1 MIRSKGASLLVGLL
15 SALCLVA
22 CSESESD
29 GTTLTVWH
37 FWSEPHQAI
46 AMQALAKDFEARN
59 PGVHVELVALQWSDG
74 KAKLQMALSTAE
86 RPDVVHVGLDWFSEF
101 ARYDVFEPSTSELSV
116 TWREAI
122 SYADSARATPWTM
135 NCRALLVRH
144 GGTSRRVGLCTSD
157 PHNVLKRTLPL
168 LWRQSSTTFCRST
181 PIHETMDD
189 ACVDALDELRR
200 TVQRGNPL
208 GRSRDL
214 DDMFIRGQIDTVISG
229 MWMIDRVLPLSDSV
243 TVIPVRSLINA
254 DVLAVPRKRNTMLA
268 HAFVAFVTQHNQMVS
283 FCQAVPEA
291 GFPIADSTAA
301 AVVATVVHPRARAL
315 FQGFRETLLSSI
327 PMPTSPQTLAIE
339 SELEE
344 LVDRCLNATSR
355 ADVRSLVEAS
365 RLRVATLE

>member
-1 MIRSKGASLLVGLL
+1 
-15 SALCLVA
+15 
-22 CSESESD
+22 
-29 GTTLTVWH
+29 
-37 FWSEPHQAI
+37 
-46 AMQALAKDFEARN
+46 MQALAKDFEARN
-59 PGVHVELVALQWSDG
+59 PSVHVELVPLQWSDG
-74 KAKLQMALSTAE
+74 KAKLQMALSTTE
-86 RPDVVHVGLDWFSEF
+86 RPDVVHLGLDWFGEF
-101 ARYDVFEPSTSELSV
+101 ARYDVFESSTSAPSI

-122 SYADSARATPWTM
+122 SFADSVRATPWTM

-168 LWRQSSTTFCRST
+168 LWQRSITTFCRRN
-181 PIHETMDD
+181 PIHETMDE

-214 DDMFIRGQIDTVISG
+214 DDMFVRGHIDTVISG
-229 MWMIDRVLPLSDSV
+229 MWMIDRLLPLSDSV
-243 TVIPVRSLINA
+243 VVIPVPSLINA
-254 DVLAVPRKRNTMLA
+254 DVLAVPRGARTALA
-268 HAFVAFVTQHNQMVS
+268 HAFVAFVTQHNRVVT

-301 AVVATVVHPRARAL
+301 AVVASVVHPRARAL
-315 FQGFRETLLSSI
+315 FQGFRETLFSSI

-344 LVDRCLNATSR
+344 LVDRCLQATSYAEVR
-355 ADVRSLVEAS
+355 AHVTAS
-365 RLRVATLE
+365 RLRVAALE